1 MKRIMVVLSV
11 LVLVGAVGFWLYK
24 RYAQGPEY
32 SLYQI
37 KQAVDN
43 RDLVALEKY
52 VDVDRTTASFL
63 DQAVKAGMA
72 ELPQKEQALAAM
84 ALGMAMASKK
94 EQVLQAMRSGIEEY
108 VEKGEAGKNPPAQVS
123 EEEWQQLQ
131 AVLPVQKLLQENPL
145 MNSRLEGI
153 TNVRRQDSL
162 AVVGL
167 DLRVASQANPVIV
180 EVQMRDQGNYW
191 QVVGLPNAGTVMKQL
206 GLLETF
212 KELQNLKN
220 LPQLK
225 LRF

>member
-1 MKRIMVVLSV
+1 MKRIMVLLSV
-11 LVLVGAVGFWLYK
+11 LVLVGAVGYWLYK
-24 RYAQGPEY
+24 RYAQGPEF

-63 DQAVKAGMA
+63 DQAVQAGMA

-94 EQVLQAMRSGIEEY
+94 QEVLQSIRGGIEDY
-108 VEKGEAGKNPPAQVS
+108 VANRKSVGGRPAAVS
-123 EEEWQQLQ
+123 EEEWEQLQ
-131 AVLPVQKLLQENPL
+131 AVLPLQKLLQENPL
-145 MNSRLEGI
+145 TNSRLEGI
-153 TNVRRQDSL
+153 SYVNRTDSL

-167 DLRVASQANPVIV
+167 DLRVPSQQNPVIV
-180 EVQMRDQGNYW
+180 EVQMRDRGNYW
-191 QVVGLPNAGTVMKQL
+191 QVVGLPNAGAVMKQL

-212 KELQNLKN
+212 KNLKN

-225 LRF
+225 LRM

>member
-1 MKRIMVVLSV
+1 MKRIMVLLSV
-11 LVLVGAVGFWLYK
+11 VVLVGAVGFWLYK
-24 RYAQGPEY
+24 RYGEGPEY

-63 DQAVKAGMA
+63 DQAVQAGMA

-94 EQVLQAMRSGIEEY
+94 QEVLQTLRGGIEEY
-108 VEKGEAGKNPPAQVS
+108 VAHRRSIDGKPAAVT
-123 EEEWQQLQ
+123 EEEWAQLQ
-131 AVLPVQKLLQENPL
+131 AVLPVQKLLKENPL
-145 MNSRLEGI
+145 INSRLEGI
-153 TNVRRQDSL
+153 SYVNREDSL

-167 DLRVASQANPVIV
+167 DLRVPSNPNPVIV
-180 EVQMRDQGNYW
+180 EVQMLDRGSYW
-191 QVVGLPNAGTVMKQL
+191 QVVGLPNAGAVMKQL

-212 KELQNLKN
+212 KNLQNL
-220 LPQLK
+220 PQFK
-225 LRF
+225 LRM

>member
-1 MKRIMVVLSV
+1 MLLLSV

-24 RYAQGPEY
+24 RYGEGPEY

-63 DQAVKAGMA
+63 DQAMQAGMA

-94 EQVLQAMRSGIEEY
+94 GEVLQSLRGGIEEY
-108 VEKGEAGKNPPAQVS
+108 VQHGKPPSGRPAAVS

-145 MNSRLEGI
+145 INSRLEGI
-153 TNVRRQDSL
+153 TYVNRQDSL

-167 DLRVASQANPVIV
+167 DLRVPSHPNPVIV
-180 EVQMRDQGNYW
+180 EVQMVDHGDYW
-191 QVVGLPNAGTVMKQL
+191 QVIGLPNAGAVMKQL

-212 KELQNLKN
+212 KQLQN
-220 LPQLK
+220 LPQLQQQ
-225 LRF
+225 RP

>member
-1 MKRIMVVLSV
+1 MKKVMVWLSV
-11 LVLVGAVGFWLYK
+11 LALVGAVGFWLYK
-24 RYAQGPEY
+24 RYAQGPEF

-63 DQAVKAGMA
+63 DQAVQAGMA
-72 ELPQKEQALAAM
+72 ELPQKEQAMAAM

-94 EQVLQAMRSGIEEY
+94 GEVLQALRGGIEQY
-108 VEKGEAGKNPPAQVS
+108 VQHGKAGTGPPAQIS
-123 EEEWQQLQ
+123 EEDWEQLQ
-131 AVLPVQKLLQENPL
+131 RVLPVQKLLQENPL
-145 MNSRLEGI
+145 RNSRLEGI
-153 TNVRRQDSL
+153 SYVNREDSL

-167 DLRVASQANPVIV
+167 DLRVPSHPNPVIV
-180 EVQMRDQGNYW
+180 EVKMLDQGTYW
-191 QVVGLPNAGTVMKQL
+191 QVVGLPNAGAVMKQL

-212 KELQNLKN
+212 KQLKDLPELQ
-220 LPQLK
+220 K

>member
-1 MKRIMVVLSV
+1 MKRIMVLLSV
-11 LVLVGAVGFWLYK
+11 LVLVGAVGYWLYK
-24 RYAQGPEY
+24 RYAQGPEF

-63 DQAVKAGMA
+63 DQAMQAGMA

-94 EQVLQAMRSGIEEY
+94 QEVLQSIRGGIEDY
-108 VEKGEAGKNPPAQVS
+108 VAHRKSMNGRPAAVS
-123 EEEWQQLQ
+123 EEEWEQLQ
-131 AVLPVQKLLQENPL
+131 AVLPLQKLLQENPL
-145 MNSRLEGI
+145 TNSRLEGI
-153 TNVRRQDSL
+153 SYVNRNDSL

-167 DLRVASQANPVIV
+167 DLRVPSQPNPVIV
-180 EVQMRDQGNYW
+180 EVQMRDRGNYW
-191 QVVGLPNAGTVMKQL
+191 QVVGLPNAGPVMKQL

-212 KELQNLKN
+212 KNLKN

-225 LRF
+225 LRM